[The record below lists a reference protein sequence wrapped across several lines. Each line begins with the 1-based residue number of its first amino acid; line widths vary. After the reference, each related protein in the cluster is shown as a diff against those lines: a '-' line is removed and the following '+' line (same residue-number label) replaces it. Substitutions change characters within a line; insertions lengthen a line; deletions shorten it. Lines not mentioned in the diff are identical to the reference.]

1 MSKDHKIQKIIN
13 ITNTSVVKM
22 RGQSR
27 ENGGSSEAGGRP
39 DGERVAWEGAGWLFG
54 QGGQVDWEV
63 AVSLK
68 EEAEAEPSRR
78 RDCRS
83 RTVGEMGSRV
93 GVGEQC
99 LAELSDVAC
108 MGWSLRLKMEPC
120 WGGGLGAGTD
130 PRAPSH

>member
-1 MSKDHKIQKIIN
+1 M
-13 ITNTSVVKM
+13 VKM

-27 ENGGSSEAGGRP
+27 ENGGSSEAEGRP

-54 QGGQVDWEV
+54 QGGRFDWEV

-68 EEAEAEPSRR
+68 EEAGAEPSHR

-93 GVGEQC
+93 SVGEQC
-99 LAELSDVAC
+99 PVELSDVAC
-108 MGWSLRLKMEPC
+108 MSWSLQLKMEPC
-120 WGGGLGAGTD
+120 WGGGLGGGTD
-130 PRAPSH
+130 PRALSH